1 MYMTLF
7 TTRTLTHRQMNGTA
21 HSDKKAHT
29 IYYIEKHTVT
39 EGHVGLCSYLLDL
52 VLGEVHQPVLRK
64 LARRLMIN
72 GVTIKP

>member
-1 MYMTLF
+1 MTV
-7 TTRTLTHRQMNGTA
+7 TKR
-21 HSDKKAHT
+21 HT
-29 IYYIEKHTVT
+29 QYTILKSAKHTVI
-39 EGHVGLCSYLLDL
+39 EGHGGSVFTYLLDL